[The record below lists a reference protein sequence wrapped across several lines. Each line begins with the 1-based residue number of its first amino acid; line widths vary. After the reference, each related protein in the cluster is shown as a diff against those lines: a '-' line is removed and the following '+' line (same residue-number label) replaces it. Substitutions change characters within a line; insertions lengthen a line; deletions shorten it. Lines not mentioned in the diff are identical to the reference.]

1 MLALP
6 GMICRLFRTA
16 RAKKPS
22 GSYNAR
28 LSLFACAMTLIYLL
42 DLCAVAVCAITATLE
57 ARRRELDLFGVI
69 VIAVISGIGGGT
81 VRDILL
87 GRLPVYWVHDP
98 IYVVVGTV
106 AGTLTFILGRHL
118 KLPKNFFLIPDA
130 VGLALF
136 TVIGTNVALKLDTP
150 WLIAGLMGVITGV
163 FGGVIRDIFCNEIRL
178 IFRTDIYATASL
190 AGAPLLIGLDQ
201 VGVNHNLAILLAM
214 SSIVAIRLA
223 AIRWHIHLPRLRPDI

>member
-1 MLALP
+1 M
-6 GMICRLFRTA
+6 
-16 RAKKPS
+16 
-22 GSYNAR
+22 N
-28 LSLFACAMTLIYLL
+28 LIYLL

-87 GRLPVYWVHDP
+87 GRLPVYWIHDP
-98 IYVVVGTV
+98 IYVAVGMV
-106 AGTLTFILGRHL
+106 AGTLTFFLGRHL

-136 TVIGTNVALKLDTP
+136 TVIGTSVALKLDTP
-150 WLIAGLMGVITGV
+150 WLIASLMGVITGV
-163 FGGVIRDIFCNEIRL
+163 FGGVIRDILCNEVPL

-190 AGAPLLIGLDQ
+190 AGALLLIALDNF
-201 VGVNHNLAILLAM
+201 GVDHNPGILLAM
-214 SSIVAIRLA
+214 ASIIAIRLA
-223 AIRWHIHLPRLRPDI
+223 AIRWHIHLPRLRSDI

>member
-1 MLALP
+1 
-6 GMICRLFRTA
+6 
-16 RAKKPS
+16 
-22 GSYNAR
+22 
-28 LSLFACAMTLIYLL
+28 MTLIYLL

-98 IYVVVGTV
+98 IYVVVGMV
-106 AGTLTFILGRHL
+106 AGTFTFFLARHL
-118 KLPKNFFLIPDA
+118 SLPKNFFLLPDA

-150 WLIAGLMGVITGV
+150 WLIASLMGVITGV
-163 FGGVIRDIFCNEIRL
+163 FGGVIRDIFCNEIPL

-190 AGAPLLIGLDQ
+190 GGALLLIGLDQ
-201 VGVNHNLAILLAM
+201 LGVDHNLAILLAM

-223 AIRWHIHLPRLRPDI
+223 AIRWHIHLPRLRPDL

>member
-1 MLALP
+1 M
-6 GMICRLFRTA
+6 
-16 RAKKPS
+16 
-22 GSYNAR
+22 N
-28 LSLFACAMTLIYLL
+28 LIYLL

-87 GRLPVYWVHDP
+87 GRLPVYWIHNP
-98 IYVVVGTV
+98 IYVVVGMV
-106 AGTLTFILGRHL
+106 AGTLTFFLGRRI

-136 TVIGTNVALKLDTP
+136 TVIGTSIALKLGTP
-150 WLIAGLMGVITGV
+150 WLIASLMGVITGV
-163 FGGVIRDIFCNEIRL
+163 FGGVIRDILCNEVPL

-190 AGAPLLIGLDQ
+190 AGALLLILLDH
-201 VGVNHNLAILLAM
+201 VDVSHNLAILLAM
-214 SSIVAIRLA
+214 TAIVVIRLA
-223 AIRWHIHLPRLRPDI
+223 AIRWHIHLPRLRSDI